1 MDPWSIESKSAFRLP
16 AEWEPHEATW
26 LIWPGHARAVSH
38 WHGHE
43 QHLRRFLLSYAEQL
57 SRAGP
62 VCLLVGSSMPHRP
75 DPDLP
80 LATIES
86 DDIWLRDTAPTFL
99 LAEASEVQ
107 DNRVPGSRRLRA
119 LCPRWSAYGDKY
131 QPSQADAALAPRL
144 AQFLCCD
151 SESLPF
157 VLEGG
162 AIETDGCGTLLAS
175 TGSIVHEARNPG
187 CSQADLETSI
197 RLSLG
202 VQRVVWIDAC
212 LRGDDT
218 DGHVD
223 QLVRF
228 VAPGRAVVAAQ
239 PDPTDANYA
248 VLQRLWRHLGELRD
262 AHGRSLELI
271 PINLPAHY
279 FVDGEQLP
287 ASYLNFYIANHFVF
301 VPTFDSPFDGPALT
315 TLSVCFPKY
324 KVVPI
329 DCRLLVRGRG
339 GLHCIS
345 RQQPKLPGPCGP
357 CQN

>member
-1 MDPWSIESKSAFRLP
+1 MESKSAFRLP
-16 AEWEPHEATW
+16 AEWEPHEVTW
-26 LIWPGHARAVSH
+26 LIWPGHARAVPH

-75 DPDLP
+75 GSDLP

-107 DNRVPGSRRLRA
+107 DSHVPGSRRLRA

-144 AQFLCCD
+144 AQFLGCD
-151 SESLPF
+151 NESLPF

-175 TGSIVHEARNPG
+175 AGSIVDELRNP
-187 CSQADLETSI
+187 SLDRLALEGLL
-197 RLSLG
+197 RRFLG
-202 VQRVVWIDAC
+202 VERVLWVEAC

-228 VAPGRAVVAAQ
+228 VAPGRVVVAAQ
-239 PDPTDANYA
+239 PDASDANHMP
-248 VLQRLWRHLGELRD
+248 LRRLHQALESFRD
-262 AHGRSLELI
+262 AQGRRLEII
-271 PINLPAHY
+271 PIELPANY
-279 FVDGEQLP
+279 RVDGDVLP
-287 ASYLNFYIANHFVF
+287 ASYLNFYIANHMVF
-301 VPTFDSPFDGPALT
+301 VPFFGSPCDLPALAR
-315 TLSVCFPKY
+315 LAGCFPDHR
-324 KVVPI
+324 VVPI
-329 DCRLLVRGRG
+329 DCRLLIRGRG
-339 GLHCIS
+339 ALHCIS
-345 RQQPKLPGPCGP
+345 RQQPSLSTDAVAADARVV
-357 CQN
+357 